1 MTHYAISK
9 VRLDTQGRVTDVCW
23 GQVDTS
29 ANAWTTELD
38 DAPVSDVIDAIHNGD
53 IVFALF
59 PTPNGHAPERRFET
73 LEHVS
78 GAESIVL
85 EGASTAK
92 FELSDMDR
100 LER

>member
-1 MTHYAISK
+1 VNGGGSTLNAASNNQLGWETFK
-9 VRLDTQGRVTDVCW
+9 VVKQTGS
-23 GQVDTS
+23 G
-29 ANAWTTELD
+29 
-38 DAPVSDVIDAIHNGD
+38 AIHNGD

-73 LEHVS
+73 LEHVP